1 MMVYLM
7 LRFLIIA
14 LNSQLNLKL
23 ARSGMLVKNMNWP
36 HYNAKH
42 EFVVMY
48 KILNDDEG
56 YPLSLRH
63 FTIIVIGSTINL
75 FPSFI
80 HIEYS

>member
-1 MMVYLM
+1 M

-14 LNSQLNLKL
+14 LNSQLYLKP
-23 ARSGMLVKNMNWP
+23 ARRGILIRNMNLP

-56 YPLSLRH
+56 YPL
-63 FTIIVIGSTINL
+63 
-75 FPSFI
+75 
-80 HIEYS
+80 